1 MPHAIISGGPE
12 PIEVHRQF
20 VQFKENRADGTIL
33 ETRAAF
39 LRLDEQVVLIHAMS
53 VELGPAQNFFVA
65 VERKRKQL
73 TVRCHP
79 FPSPERTPGV
89 QAVVLHVAKQVLALG
104 GELEK
109 TNLEF

>member
-1 MPHAIISGGPE
+1 MPHAIITGGPD
-12 PIEVHRQF
+12 PIEVHQKF
-20 VQFKENRADGTIL
+20 VPFKENRPDGTIL
-33 ETRAAF
+33 ETRSTF
-39 LRLDEQVVLIHAMS
+39 LRLDEQVVLIHGTS